1 MMFYI
6 IVGKAV
12 CRKSD
17 MADCSPHAE
26 CIIAEEGPTC
36 KCLKGYVGNGI
47 TCNGK

>member
-6 IVGKAV
+6 IVGKEV

-17 MADCSPHAE
+17 IGDCSLLAE
-26 CIIAEEGPTC
+26 CVIADEGPTC

-47 TCNGK
+47 TCTGE